1 MTSWSVNTFLILV
14 YFHSSFYNSKYEGGI
29 KFDDPKIQLNL
40 PLEITN
46 LSERDKNHPLI
57 NTDFTG
63 IDYEM

>member
-1 MTSWSVNTFLILV
+1 LV
-14 YFHSSFYNSKYEGGI
+14 YFHSSFYNAQYEGGI